1 MAIDAQSQRSTKIL
15 INLSAGLDENGRP
28 YSDGAVKLSSNLRL
42 AASAGAAA
50 LSQLQGEP
58 LPGAVAVGSSGIDVP
73 EQRKLAPAPGPAA
86 EQELP
91 TPVQWLDRLKAA
103 KGFHADITLAEYLR
117 VSKHLFSQWRTG
129 KTALTVDE
137 AWRVGLELGA
147 NPLLVI
153 ASVAYH
159 SSDPEKRQVWL
170 DLAGTLSSKSSASEE
185 AFEVADATSS
195 TTSGAQATPP
205 AAHKVG
211 GEKPPGLESQGA
223 KWLPEEDERLVK
235 EYKALMSVSDIAFV
249 HRRSI
254 AAILY
259 RLYKNHDLIPNDVML
274 ALCERYNVKFNPKV
288 QSVHPDGKSSQKDRA
303 AGGGVFL

>member
-28 YSDGAVKLSSNLRL
+28 YSDGAVKLNSNLRL

-73 EQRKLAPAPGPAA
+73 EQRKLAPAPAA

-103 KGFHADITLAEYLR
+103 KGFHADITLAEYLHA
-117 VSKHLFSQWRTG
+117 SKHLFSQWRTG

-159 SSDPEKRQVWL
+159 SGVPEKRQVWL

-185 AFEVADATSS
+185 AFEVADPTSS
-195 TTSGAQATPP
+195 ASSDAQAAPP
-205 AAHKVG
+205 AAHKAA

-223 KWLPEEDERLVK
+223 KWLPEEDEKLVA
-235 EYKALMSVSDIAFV
+235 EYKALMSVSDIALV

-259 RLYKNHDLIPNDVML
+259 RLYKNHDLIPNDVMQ

-288 QSVHPDGKSSQKDRA
+288 QTVHPGGKSSQKDRA
-303 AGGGVFL
+303 AGGEVFL